1 MPRTSP
7 DVTEA
12 QPVQPAAASVVHTF
26 GVEEEFFLVH
36 PDGAVAD
43 VAPQLLRTL
52 AGDPHVQ
59 AEWMRYQVE
68 SASAVCV
75 GLPELAAGLE
85 GERSALAAAARLHG
99 AHLVAAGTPPL
110 PVPGAASVSD
120 GVRYRELTD
129 FPGISG
135 EEVACACQVHVGIP
149 SRDQGVAVINRIRG
163 WLPVLLALTGN
174 SPFWAGR
181 DTGWH
186 SYRYVVATAWP
197 TAIVPPVC
205 RDAAD
210 YDDRMARHL
219 ADGEALDV
227 AGVYWFARLSAR
239 YPTVEIRVADTC
251 LAVDDAVLLAG
262 LCRALV
268 ATALADEAAGRPCA
282 PLADE
287 LLSASVAAAA
297 RSGLGAVVIDPRT
310 GRQASARAL
319 AARLVAD
326 VAPALEA
333 AGDGSSVRALLDRRL
348 RRGSGAATQR
358 ELRQSRGME
367 AFVAAM
373 ETATVAPSS
382 VPRAA
387 VS

>member
-12 QPVQPAAASVVHTF
+12 HPVQSAGAPGVPTF
-26 GVEEEFFLVH
+26 GVEEEFFLLH
-36 PDGAVAD
+36 PDGTVAD

-52 AGDPHVQ
+52 AGNSHVQ

-68 SASAVCV
+68 SASTVCV
-75 GLPELAAGLE
+75 RLPDLAEALVT
-85 GERSALAAAARLHG
+85 ERSALAAAARLQG
-99 AHLVAAGTPPL
+99 AHLVATGSAPL
-110 PVPGAASVSD
+110 PVPGASSVSE
-120 GVRYRELTD
+120 GERYRKLVDD

-135 EEVACACQVHVGIP
+135 EEVACACQVHVGVP
-149 SRDQGVAVINRIRG
+149 SRDQGVAVLNRIRG
-163 WLPVLLALTGN
+163 WLPVLLALSAN

-181 DTGWH
+181 DSGWE
-186 SYRYVVATAWP
+186 SYRYIVATSWP
-197 TAIVPPVC
+197 TAIPPPLC
-205 RDAAD
+205 RDAAE
-210 YDDRMARHL
+210 YDDRLARHL

-262 LCRALV
+262 LCRAFV
-268 ATALADEAAGRPCA
+268 ATALADEAAGRPYA

-297 RSGLGAVVIDPRT
+297 RSGLGAAVIDPRT
-310 GRQASARAL
+310 GRPASARTL
-319 AARLVAD
+319 VPRMVAA

-333 AGDGSSVRALLDRRL
+333 VGDGPSVTALLDRRL

-358 ELRQSRGME
+358 ELRRSRGIE

-373 ETATVAPSS
+373 ASATVAPATSL
-382 VPRAA
+382 
-387 VS
+387 

>member
-1 MPRTSP
+1 
-7 DVTEA
+7 VTEA
-12 QPVQPAAASVVHTF
+12 QPVWPAAPSVVPTF
-26 GVEEEFFLVH
+26 GVEEEFFLLH
-36 PDGAVAD
+36 PDGTAAD
-43 VAPQLLRTL
+43 VAPRLLETL

-75 GLPELAAGLE
+75 GLPDLAAGLE

-99 AHLVAAGTPPL
+99 AHLVAAGSPPL
-110 PVPGAASVSD
+110 PVPGAAAVSD
-120 GVRYRELTD
+120 GVRYGRLLSE

-135 EEVACACQVHVGIP
+135 EEVTCACQVHVGVP
-149 SRDQGVAVINRIRG
+149 NRDLGVAVLNRIRG
-163 WLPVLLALTGN
+163 WLPVLLALNGN

-186 SYRYVVATAWP
+186 SYRYVVATSWP

-205 RDAAD
+205 RDADA

-251 LAVDDAVLLAG
+251 LAVDDAVLHAG

-268 ATALADEAAGRPCA
+268 ATALADEAAGRPYL

-287 LLSASVAAAA
+287 LLSASLADAA
-297 RSGLGAVVIDPRT
+297 RSGLDASVVDPGT
-310 GRQASARAL
+310 GRPASPVTL
-319 AARLVAD
+319 VARLVAD
-326 VAPALEA
+326 VGPALEA
-333 AGDGSSVRALLDRRL
+333 AGDGPSVRALLDRRL
-348 RRGSGAATQR
+348 RRGSGAAAQR
-358 ELRQSRGME
+358 ELCRSRGIE
-367 AFVAAM
+367 AFVAAI

-382 VPRAA
+382 VPRATGP
-387 VS
+387 

>member
-1 MPRTSP
+1 M
-7 DVTEA
+7 TEA
-12 QPVQPAAASVVHTF
+12 QQVRTTAPPTLPTF
-26 GVEEEFFLVH
+26 GVEEEFFLLH

-52 AGDPHVQ
+52 AGDSHVQ

-75 GLPELAAGLE
+75 RLPDLAEALVA
-85 GERSALAAAARLHG
+85 ERSALAAAARLHG
-99 AHLVAAGTPPL
+99 AYLVATGSAPL
-110 PVPGAASVSD
+110 PVPGADSVSE
-120 GVRYRELTD
+120 GERYRRLVDD

-135 EEVACACQVHVGIP
+135 EEVACACQVHVGVP
-149 SRDQGVAVINRIRG
+149 SRDQGVAVLNRIRG
-163 WLPVLLALTGN
+163 WLPVLLALSAN

-181 DTGWH
+181 DSGWD

-197 TAIVPPVC
+197 TAIPPPVC
-205 RDAAD
+205 RDAAE

-227 AGVYWFARLSAR
+227 AGIYWFARLSAR

-262 LCRALV
+262 LSRALV
-268 ATALADEAAGRPCA
+268 ATALADEAAGRPYVH
-282 PLADE
+282 LADE
-287 LLSASVAAAA
+287 PLAASLADAA
-297 RSGLGAVVIDPRT
+297 RFGLGAAVVDPHT
-310 GRQASARAL
+310 GRRASALAL
-319 AARLVAD
+319 VPRMVAD

-333 AGDGSSVRALLDRRL
+333 SGDGPSVTTLLDCRL

-358 ELRQSRGME
+358 ELRRSGGIE
-367 AFVAAM
+367 EFVSALA
-373 ETATVAPSS
+373 TATVAPAT
-382 VPRAA
+382 RL
-387 VS
+387 